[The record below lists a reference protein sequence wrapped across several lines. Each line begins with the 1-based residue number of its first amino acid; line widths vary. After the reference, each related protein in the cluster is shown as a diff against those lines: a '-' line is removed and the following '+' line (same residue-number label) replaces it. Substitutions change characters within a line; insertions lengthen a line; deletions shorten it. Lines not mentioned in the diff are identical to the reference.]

1 MFFQGESSAN
11 QSQKFLFQFQV
22 IEREKV
28 CISLETML
36 HKLRKKNRFKPCVR
50 REGNKGSEAIYLQI
64 PLKILREVASAN
76 KVAIY
81 SGSYKLNAGSY
92 VFHFIS
98 IT

>member
-22 IEREKV
+22 IETEKV

-36 HKLRKKNRFKPCVR
+36 HKLRKKKKKNRFKPRVR

-64 PLKILREVASAN
+64 PLKILREVASVN

-81 SGSYKLNAGSY
+81 SGS
-92 VFHFIS
+92 
-98 IT
+98 